1 MRRYMKHLSI
11 ALALMGLST
20 VDAQQAPQGNMPNPA
35 NVPSMP
41 GGGRDVHGI
50 LQNAPVALQPNQQ
63 GIGQRQAPMLGLPAP
78 NPFDPHNARL
88 PNQQGVNNN
97 GGQGQGMGQGAG
109 GGQLSLSAEEQ
120 MLWGGGS
127 GGGSG
132 NMFGATTVAQA
143 TGMAVADMGRA
154 AGSFI
159 RDTAAAEVLDQK
171 ARSMAI
177 DNYDDAV
184 RTYFD
189 IRQLNRR
196 ERNAERGPMPT
207 QSDAYRYSQ
216 SRLPERL
223 PLASLDRQT
232 GVIHWP
238 AALLAPEFD
247 EHRARLEQVFQ
258 GRSYYNSGVASQ
270 SYLEIRDEANRMLAT
285 LESRVAEMDPTA
297 YIQAKK
303 FVVGLGYEGR
313 FLAGERVAMGG

>member
-1 MRRYMKHLSI
+1 
-11 ALALMGLST
+11 MGLST
-20 VDAQQAPQGNMPNPA
+20 VNAQQPQPGNMPNVP
-35 NVPSMP
+35 NVPNIPP
-41 GGGRDVHGI
+41 GGGRDINGI
-50 LQNAPVALQPNQQ
+50 LQNAPVTLQPNQQ
-63 GIGQRQAPMLGLPAP
+63 GIGQRQAPLLGLPAP
-78 NPFDPHNARL
+78 NPFDPHHARL
-88 PNQQGVNNN
+88 PDQQGANNN
-97 GGQGQGMGQGAG
+97 GGQAMAQGVA
-109 GGQLSLSAEEQ
+109 GGQLNLSPEEQ
-120 MLWGGGS
+120 LLWGGS
-127 GGGSG
+127 GGSYSS
-132 NMFGATTVAQA
+132 NMYGAVTVDQA
-143 TGMAVADMGRA
+143 HGMAVADVVRS
-154 AGSFI
+154 AGSYN

-207 QSDAYRYSQ
+207 QADAYRYSQ
-216 SRLPERL
+216 SRVPERVSV
-223 PLASLDRQT
+223 AALDRQT

-238 AALLAPEFD
+238 AALMAPEFD

-258 GRSYYNSGVASQ
+258 GRSYYNSGIASQ

-303 FVVGLGYEGR
+303 FVIGLGYEGR